1 VWRLALLVALAL
13 ALCPVPTVGAPEVP
27 DVRATEWPAA
37 ERGSIDAAVLDLAMA
52 AAACALRSG
61 AVGAPS
67 TLTVIDYSRP
77 SSVKRLWVYD
87 LVAERL
93 LFEELVSHG
102 QGSGGNLPTEFSN
115 QPESHQSSL
124 GLFVTDE
131 PYVGR
136 NGYSLRLD
144 GLESGV
150 NDRARER
157 AIVMHGAP
165 YVSEAFVAAQGRL
178 GRSWG
183 CPAVRDAVARDLI
196 DRVKAGGLL
205 FAYYPDPAWL
215 ETSDYLGGCA
225 AASAGPRG
233 D

>member
-115 QPESHQSSL
+115 QPITSGIWPRRSDLSRIRKRRRIRLASS
-124 GLFVTDE
+124 
-131 PYVGR
+131 P
-136 NGYSLRLD
+136 S
-144 GLESGV
+144 
-150 NDRARER
+150 
-157 AIVMHGAP
+157 
-165 YVSEAFVAAQGRL
+165 VAAT
-178 GRSWG
+178 
-183 CPAVRDAVARDLI
+183 I
-196 DRVKAGGLL
+196 
-205 FAYYPDPAWL
+205 
-215 ETSDYLGGCA
+215 TT
-225 AASAGPRG
+225 ASS
-233 D
+233 